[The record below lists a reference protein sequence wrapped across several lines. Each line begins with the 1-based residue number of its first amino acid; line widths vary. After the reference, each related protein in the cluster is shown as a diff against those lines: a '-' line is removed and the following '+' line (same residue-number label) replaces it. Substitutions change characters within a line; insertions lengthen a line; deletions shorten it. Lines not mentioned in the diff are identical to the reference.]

1 MYASSLIRGRYN
13 ANITLKMK
21 ILIITF
27 VLIEDLNIYEIH
39 AHYLIFQ
46 VKVEFIIKFQ
56 IAPRRAPS
64 IEATT
69 HISKFLNTKSAN
81 ATLASAPI
89 EQIK

>member
-1 MYASSLIRGRYN
+1 
-13 ANITLKMK
+13 MK
-21 ILIITF
+21 ILIIMF
-27 VLIEDLNIYEIH
+27 ILIEDLNIYEIY

-56 IAPRRAPS
+56 IAPSRAPS

-69 HISKFLNTKSAN
+69 HISKFLYTKSAN

>member
-13 ANITLKMK
+13 AKINFKMK
-21 ILIITF
+21 ILIIMLI
-27 VLIEDLNIYEIH
+27 LIEDLNIYEIY

-56 IAPRRAPS
+56 ISPRRDTS
-64 IEATT
+64 IDSTT
-69 HISKFLNTKSAN
+69 NFSKFLNTKSAN